1 MRAVLHRL
9 LGRLPLPAAPSEPY
23 EPELTAAIER
33 VVLRGWSC
41 ADVGAH
47 VGNITETLAR
57 LIDRE
62 GRVVAFE
69 AHPANAEVLR
79 DRFRRNRVVEVVNA
93 AVGDGSADRLALYA
107 GRHDNS
113 TEWNVLGH
121 DVEGTPTRKVLEVP
135 AVSLDGWYPP
145 GAQLDFVKID
155 VEGAEGL
162 VLAGMR
168 RLLREARPVLAV
180 EFHDDEAW
188 TSRHELLD
196 AGYALS
202 RTDGSAIDPAGD
214 RVYHVIARPGAR

>member
-1 MRAVLHRL
+1 VWSDEGVTL
-9 LGRLPLPAAPSEPY
+9 LP
-23 EPELTAAIER
+23 
-33 VVLRGWSC
+33 
-41 ADVGAH
+41 
-47 VGNITETLAR
+47 
-57 LIDRE
+57 
-62 GRVVAFE
+62 
-69 AHPANAEVLR
+69 
-79 DRFRRNRVVEVVNA
+79 
-93 AVGDGSADRLALYA
+93 
-107 GRHDNS
+107 
-113 TEWNVLGH
+113 
-121 DVEGTPTRKVLEVP
+121 
-135 AVSLDGWYPP
+135 LDGWYPP